1 MALKHKKYVYVKR
14 SDGAYIKVRVLKSRE
29 EGEDKY
35 IVTGPKVSK
44 PPATATVINE
54 ENIPEA
60 VRKKLY
66 EI

>member
-14 SDGAYIKVRVLKSRE
+14 SDGVYVKVRVLKSRE

-35 IVTGPKVSK
+35 IVMGPKVSK
-44 PPATATVINE
+44 PPATAIVISE
-54 ENIPEA
+54 ENLPEA